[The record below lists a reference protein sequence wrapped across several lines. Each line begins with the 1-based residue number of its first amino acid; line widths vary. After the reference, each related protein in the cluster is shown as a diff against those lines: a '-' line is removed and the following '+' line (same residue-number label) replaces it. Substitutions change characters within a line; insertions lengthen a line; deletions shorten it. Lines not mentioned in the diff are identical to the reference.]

1 MSRGI
6 GRRRSSDSALLWL
19 WHRPAA
25 AAHIR
30 HLAWELPYAVCE
42 ALKRPKRKEN
52 DAKMAQILD
61 LVDKDYKTVILKMIR
76 ELKENMFKDLKQNM
90 ITMSGQIGNFS
101 REMEIISKNIFR
113 KDQNS
118 EFPGGLVVKDSALS
132 LLWLGFDPWPENF
145 CML

>member
-30 HLAWELPYAVCE
+30 PLAWEVPSAVCA

-61 LVDKDYKTVILKMIR
+61 LVDKDYKSY
-76 ELKENMFKDLKQNM
+76 FKDDQRIKGKYVQRSEAKYDHYEWANREF
-90 ITMSGQIGNFS
+90 QQGNGNYF
-101 REMEIISKNIFR
+101 
-113 KDQNS
+113 
-118 EFPGGLVVKDSALS
+118 
-132 LLWLGFDPWPENF
+132 
-145 CML
+145 